1 MVKEKFKTLLSKC
14 ENKKLEFETAAMAA
28 IATMPFTTYAGN
40 EATTKVIGLLDV
52 IIDIFPA
59 IGIGLALIGAF
70 KLFMAFRNDQ
80 PDAYSGA
87 IKDVAIGVVLI
98 AFKTLIWGTLKTMV

>member
-14 ENKKLEFETAAMAA
+14 ENKKLELGTAVTIAM
-28 IATMPFTTYAGN
+28 ATMPFTTYAAN
-40 EATTKVIGLLDV
+40 QAVTKVMQLLEV
-52 IIDIFPA
+52 IIDVFPA
-59 IGIGLALIGAF
+59 IGIGIALIGAF

-87 IKDVAIGVVLI
+87 IKDVVIGVVLI
-98 AFKTLIWGTLKTMV
+98 AFKLLIWPALTAMV